1 MRLFLAETLPGTQND
16 LGGVLDEK
24 NRISKLFW
32 RHTFFGGDTGNNPSK
47 HDLETF
53 YRFDW
58 LITKFLYIF
67 RLGIYDLIAHK
78 NIGSNFFLFNCLK
91 HFDLSKACFVD
102 VNGNQYQLPSFL
114 RPSYGP
120 LVMWPWVHGQ
130 DLTALLPVSGTHRTS
145 KKIRKV
151 PLALFFFKIFFFIF
165 LHLFSRLDHVN
176 IHKFYH

>member
-58 LITKFLYIF
+58 LITKFSYIF
-67 RLGIYDLIAHK
+67 RLGIYI
-78 NIGSNFFLFNCLK
+78 
-91 HFDLSKACFVD
+91 
-102 VNGNQYQLPSFL
+102 Y
-114 RPSYGP
+114 Y
-120 LVMWPWVHGQ
+120 LV
-130 DLTALLPVSGTHRTS
+130 ALYTVYIYISAQTHW
-145 KKIRKV
+145 IQ
-151 PLALFFFKIFFFIF
+151 LFFGPI
-165 LHLFSRLDHVN
+165 V
-176 IHKFYH
+176 